1 MQIRPLIFAMSTL
14 MFAATA
20 APACEIVDDA
30 IARQVLGTDFMGDAP
45 DPARFCKYVSAEN
58 FTLFFAKKEPA
69 DKYEKGTLT
78 TPPSVESIGERG
90 RSYRLPGNAG
100 WTLHFVADGHFYA
113 LTVQTVMPGDDTDYL
128 PRLRA
133 AAEAILSR

>member
-1 MQIRPLIFAMSTL
+1 MQIRHFLAALAL

-20 APACEIVDDA
+20 APACDIVDDA
-30 IARQVLGTDFMGDAP
+30 IARQVLGTDFLGDAP
-45 DPARFCKYVSAEN
+45 DPATFCKYVSAEN

-69 DKYEKGTLT
+69 EKYEKGTLT
-78 TPPSVESIGERG
+78 TPPSAESIGERA

-100 WTLHFVADGHFYA
+100 WALHFVADGYFYE

-133 AAEAILSR
+133 AAEAVLAR